1 MVLVLAVVANF
12 TFSGGGHKFFS
23 GRAKFAIVG
32 GVVVSNILAV
42 VYNVPA
48 HARYTRGICN
58 SAGILVFSS
67 VANGAFCG
75 GRGIFF
81 AGGATFAIVR
91 RVVFGVSEAVVQNVT
106 SNASGACN
114 GGIHMSAGLVLA
126 TWAYGTIEESSNGC
140 TFDVAAAWAIVN
152 TTGVVVFTSR
162 SSIPTIG
169 TSRAGSRD

>member
-1 MVLVLAVVANF
+1 MIG
-12 TFSGGGHKFFS
+12 S
-23 GRAKFAIVG
+23 
-32 GVVVSNILAV
+32 ILSV

-48 HARYTRGICN
+48 HTRHTSGMCD
-58 SAGILVFSS
+58 SVGTLVFSS
-67 VANGAFCG
+67 FANGAFCG